1 MAEIRGILYEEKN
14 QNRILP
20 NGVAEKQGSN
30 RA

>member
-1 MAEIRGILYEEKN
+1 MAEIWDILYEEKN

-20 NGVAEKQGSN
+20 NGVAEKQDSD